1 MNLPA
6 KRRGLSPEGRQIRER
21 HQGSLTIGLQG
32 ITVHPTERSR
42 NQRDFLQDN
51 VRRLHEIQAR
61 CRDRENSRKPQPLR
75 ATRESSASTT
85 SSIKQVDCLAPIRN
99 GSAKLGRRSPS
110 SECEGSAHSDYFSLT
125 DDQIEN
131 AAAQLSARLH
141 NGVHLPDRS
150 ERGNGRHIQENGFG
164 HQSRSSSAL
173 SQSLPMPTNQSLLR
187 DAPPRLA
194 RSGSPV
200 MLRPIS
206 STRHAPVSPR
216 PVSAAHR
223 QNSGTGLEL
232 LSGCELNYGM
242 RKMRMDNLLSKI
254 RNQKPACE
262 LDYNTH
268 YRNIENQHKLLLDN
282 SDMLSLYG
290 YGEGS
295 NGTDTQRSATRTA
308 LNTAGSGSKTS
319 KLVRA
324 RSFDRDALSR
334 KSVAGGQTEKSAK
347 SSTKSD
353 QRAVSS
359 PSPQLKKRFSK
370 SIGNLSHAAPSS
382 ASGQSSQ
389 SRSGSPSKMRSE
401 SANYSV
407 RHLEQSPPSRVLSSV
422 QSIQR
427 SKSNLESPRIF
438 EASTD
443 GASEVP
449 PLDNSSDLISQ
460 YLENESRVKSAAT
473 SAILNRTASSGE
485 LNLNSTMTS
494 DCNFNISE
502 PDQSVSCNSA
512 MENLHLDL
520 RPDSQVDGDMRIQ
533 NNNPSSQMEEST
545 HEFHPEVYLKP
556 YNDIVESE
564 HVSEAVFP
572 KEEAKSSTPVPNEP
586 QDLPSVS
593 SIPKLLKQKR
603 EQHGQPSSP
612 STLRRSQS
620 MKNIRQRQGEP
631 PSSYKRGKLPK
642 YLLARKEEEKRL
654 AEIARSVDPECP
666 PGHAPLPDHERRNT
680 LHLLRKSQA
689 EVMRELSSLP
699 VAQDTLRVKKRRQ
712 DLEDKLMQIEDGL
725 RIFSQPK
732 VYVMNDD

>member
-32 ITVHPTERSR
+32 ITVHPAERSR
-42 NQRDFLQDN
+42 NQHDFLQDN

-61 CRDRENSRKPQPLR
+61 CRDRENNRKPQPLR

-85 SSIKQVDCLAPIRN
+85 SSLKQVDCLAPIRN
-99 GSAKLGRRSPS
+99 GSSKLGRRSPS
-110 SECEGSAHSDYFSLT
+110 SEYEGSAHSDYFSLT
-125 DDQIEN
+125 DEQIES
-131 AAAQLSARLH
+131 AVTQLSARLQH
-141 NGVHLPDRS
+141 NGVNLPDRS
-150 ERGNGRHIQENGFG
+150 EGEDGRQVQENGFG
-164 HQSRSSSAL
+164 HQSRSSSVM
-173 SQSLPMPTNQSLLR
+173 SQSLPMPTHHSPLKE
-187 DAPPRLA
+187 ATPRLA
-194 RSGSPV
+194 RTGSPV

-206 STRHAPVSPR
+206 SSRRTPVSPR

-232 LSGCELNYGM
+232 LSGCELNHGV

-254 RNQKPACE
+254 RNRKPACE
-262 LDYNTH
+262 MDYNTH

-295 NGTDTQRSATRTA
+295 NGIDTQRSVTRTA
-308 LNTAGSGSKTS
+308 LNTAVSGSKPA

-334 KSVAGGQTEKSAK
+334 KSAAAGRTEKSAK

-370 SIGNLSHAAPSS
+370 SSGNLAHAAPSP
-382 ASGQSSQ
+382 ASEQSSH

-401 SANYSV
+401 SSNYSV
-407 RHLEQSPPSRVLSSV
+407 KQLEQSPPSRALSSV
-422 QSIQR
+422 QSMQR
-427 SKSNLESPRIF
+427 TKSNLESPRVF
-438 EASTD
+438 EASID
-443 GASEVP
+443 GVSEAP
-449 PLDNSSDLISQ
+449 QLDNSSELVSQ
-460 YLENESRVKSAAT
+460 YLENESRVKSSGT
-473 SAILNRTASSGE
+473 SAILNRTASSGD

-502 PDQSVSCNSA
+502 PDQSISCNSA
-512 MENLHLDL
+512 LENLHLDL
-520 RPDSQVDGDMRIQ
+520 RPESQVDGDMRIQ
-533 NNNPSSQMEEST
+533 NNNASSQIEDST
-545 HEFHPEVYLKP
+545 HKYRPEVYTMP
-556 YNDIVESE
+556 YNDIVGNEN
-564 HVSEAVFP
+564 VSEGAFP
-572 KEEAKSSTPVPNEP
+572 QEEAKSSTPVPNEA

-593 SIPKLLKQKR
+593 SIPKLLKKR

-689 EVMRELSSLP
+689 DVMRELSSLP